1 MDDVAKKL
9 SDEWKTRHFESSEE
23 AFKKAEAGFV
33 RNTGPSFFQKAE
45 AETPAAEPEKREPA
59 FAGLKNFNIFN

>member
-23 AFKKAEAGFV
+23 AFKKAEEGFV
-33 RNTGPSFFQKAE
+33 RSSGPSFFQKAE
-45 AETPAAEPEKREPA
+45 SEEPKQEMA
-59 FAGLKNFNIFN
+59 FAGGLKKLFQ

>member
-45 AETPAAEPEKREPA
+45 AEESQPEAETREPA
-59 FAGLKNFNIFN
+59 FAGLKGFKLPF